1 MRMRQSYCSHF
12 ANLLTQDSPMPTILI
27 VEDDVDLS
35 YLYQTTLSE
44 KANEMVAA
52 KSYGEVMD
60 LLRKE
65 DFVPDLVI
73 LDIGM
78 PDAPGTRIIEYM
90 REQPR
95 FEATRILVITAN
107 DHYKERVENLG
118 VNSFLVK
125 PISIAYLVEVVDELM
140 GQG

>member
-1 MRMRQSYCSHF
+1 
-12 ANLLTQDSPMPTILI
+12 
-27 VEDDVDLS
+27 
-35 YLYQTTLSE
+35 
-44 KANEMVAA
+44 MVAA